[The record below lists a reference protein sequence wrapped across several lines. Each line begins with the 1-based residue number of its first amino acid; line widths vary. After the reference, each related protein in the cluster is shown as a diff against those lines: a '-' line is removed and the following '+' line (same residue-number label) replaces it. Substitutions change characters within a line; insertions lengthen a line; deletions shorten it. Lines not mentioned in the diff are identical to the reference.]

1 MLSQGTEIAEKL
13 AKELSSF
20 CTNFIMNS
28 CISLTFDKSPLRA
41 TLRFSDEAEAHFEG
55 DQFCSDLAEPQDLEK
70 WQPSKES
77 QEIRNPFRG
86 RRRNMKTG
94 TKDEIKGSFHEVKG
108 TIKEEVGKITSDP
121 NLKAE
126 GKAEKKAGKVQ
137 QRIGHAKEAVANL
150 KEQLAD
156 LKKTG

>member
-41 TLRFSDEAEAHFEG
+41 TLRFSDEAEAHSKG

-70 WQPSKES
+70 WQPSKSLRRYAILFGGEG
-77 QEIRNPFRG
+77 EI
-86 RRRNMKTG
+86 
-94 TKDEIKGSFHEVKG
+94 
-108 TIKEEVGKITSDP
+108 
-121 NLKAE
+121 
-126 GKAEKKAGKVQ
+126 
-137 QRIGHAKEAVANL
+137 
-150 KEQLAD
+150 
-156 LKKTG
+156 